1 MAVLFTTRLAPIVPA
16 EGYAGGARLHKTDC
30 APSEKVFEELMAALA
45 SDDGR
50 EVVLAL
56 EALREEGALERS
68 IPAAIA

>member
-1 MAVLFTTRLAPIVPA
+1 M
-16 EGYAGGARLHKTDC
+16 
-30 APSEKVFEELMAALA
+30 VFEELMAALA

-56 EALREEGALERS
+56 EALREEGALERL

>member
-1 MAVLFTTRLAPIVPA
+1 MA
-16 EGYAGGARLHKTDC
+16 G
-30 APSEKVFEELMAALA
+30 LA

-68 IPAAIA
+68 IPAAIALIGKKS

>member
-1 MAVLFTTRLAPIVPA
+1 
-16 EGYAGGARLHKTDC
+16 
-30 APSEKVFEELMAALA
+30 MAALA

-56 EALREEGALERS
+56 EALREESALERS